1 MAPPAIPLPAS
12 TVVLVRRDESGQGFE
27 IFMNRRPTE
36 MDTYGGV
43 YVFPGGRVEDADCAP
58 EMLAVTLGLTPA
70 EAQQKLGGDLQPE
83 LCFGHWVAA
92 ARELFEEAGI
102 LLFAS
107 QTNALRG
114 AAQEKMAQRLAEK
127 RAVLQ
132 HGSIGFASILAGEGL
147 HCDLARLTYF
157 YHRVTP
163 EHYPVRFD
171 TRFYLAP
178 LPVRQTPL
186 HRSEEV
192 SESLWISAA
201 AALERSRSG
210 NFPMM
215 PPTVAVLRT
224 LADHGSWT
232 ALREVFHLL

>member
-1 MAPPAIPLPAS
+1 MKQPATPLPAS

-27 IFMNRRPTE
+27 IFMNRRPSA
-36 MDTYGGV
+36 MDTYAGI
-43 YVFPGGRVEDADCAP
+43 YVFPGGRVENADCTP
-58 EMLAVTLGLTPA
+58 EMLRVTLGLTPT

-107 QTNALRG
+107 QTAELSHP
-114 AAQEKMAQRLAEK
+114 AQEKMAERLAAK
-127 RAVLQ
+127 RSELQ
-132 HGSIGFASILAGEGL
+132 QGAIDFASLLAGERL
-147 HCDLARLTYF
+147 FCDLACLTYF
-157 YHRVTP
+157 FHRVTP

-171 TRFYLAP
+171 TRFYLAA
-178 LPVRQTPL
+178 LPARQYPL
-186 HRSEEV
+186 HCSEEV
-192 SESLWISAA
+192 SESLWITANE
-201 AALERSRSG
+201 ALERSGSG

-224 LADHGSWT
+224 LAEHGSWDK
-232 ALREVFHLL
+232 LREAFFLR